1 LERLKREMSSKAAR
15 NLWGEY
21 AVMKFKAYEYLM
33 ENKAM
38 VMRLSNMLYENRLLK
53 AKAPTERL
61 TKAYSQG

>member
-1 LERLKREMSSKAAR
+1 MLIQCGLSSESEEELEGLKHEMNSKAAH

-38 VMRLSNMLYENRLLK
+38 VIMKIGS
-53 AKAPTERL
+53 
-61 TKAYSQG
+61 